1 MYSERRL
8 PQDAVV
14 WRSVDSRASVI
25 AADGCV
31 DLILRDGRISV
42 AGPSTRWIATESD
55 TEGGTFGI
63 RLLPGRAGGLLR
75 IGLTEI
81 ADGLVPLEDV
91 VTGERARHILEA
103 MVRFGDGPAPT
114 SGLAA
119 ITGSAAANS
128 EWSAAVHRR
137 AAEAVPAQRAA
148 VEFGESERTFRRRM
162 LATFW
167 YGYATLVRIERA
179 RRAQAL
185 LRGGAPIAEAAASA
199 GFADQPHLSREFRRL
214 VGASPGQFAGSAA

>member
-1 MYSERRL
+1 MYTEHRL

-55 TEGGTFGI
+55 GDGGTFGL
-63 RLLPGRAGGLLR
+63 RFLPGRAAGLLR

-81 ADGLVPLEDV
+81 ADSLVPLEDV
-91 VTGERARHILEA
+91 VAADRAKQILEA

-114 SGLAA
+114 SGLASL
-119 ITGSAAANS
+119 TGRTAAGS
-128 EWSAAVHRR
+128 RWSAAVHRR

-148 VEFGESERTFRRRM
+148 VELGESERTFRRRV
-162 LATFW
+162 LATFG

-185 LRGGAPIAEAAASA
+185 LRSGAPIAEAAASA

>member
-14 WRSVDSRASVI
+14 WRSADSRGSVI

-55 TEGGTFGI
+55 TDGGTFGL

-75 IGLTEI
+75 VRLTEI
-81 ADGLVPLEDV
+81 ADSLVPLEDV
-91 VTGERARHILEA
+91 VAAERARQMLEA
-103 MVRFGDGPAPT
+103 MVRFGDGPA
-114 SGLAA
+114 S
-119 ITGSAAANS
+119 ITGLTSVTGHTSTDGRWA
-128 EWSAAVHRR
+128 AAVHRR

-148 VEFGESERTFRRRM
+148 AELGESERTFRRRM
-162 LATFW
+162 LATFG

-179 RRAQAL
+179 GRAQAL
-185 LRGGAPIAEAAASA
+185 LRSGAPIAEAAASA

-214 VGASPGQFAGSAA
+214 VGASPAQFVGSAA